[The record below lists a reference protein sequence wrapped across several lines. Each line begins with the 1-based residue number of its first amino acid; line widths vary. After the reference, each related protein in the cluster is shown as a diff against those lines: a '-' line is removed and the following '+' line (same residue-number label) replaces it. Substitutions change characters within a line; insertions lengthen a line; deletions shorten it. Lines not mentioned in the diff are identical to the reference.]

1 MERGQLR
8 GKGSEKLLIKGRK
21 EEIWQVRLRR
31 MKLCREPFNY
41 EVKAHYG
48 VISKSATGW
57 TKEVNLVSW
66 NGTPP
71 KLDVREWDPEHEHMS
86 KGMTFRAEEA
96 KELMKILE
104 KSVAKLA
111 DAK

>member
-1 MERGQLR
+1 MASSLNENEAV
-8 GKGSEKLLIKGRK
+8 SNS
-21 EEIWQVRLRR
+21 
-31 MKLCREPFNY
+31 REPFNY

-48 VISKSATGW
+48 VISKSATVW

-86 KGMTFRAEEA
+86 KGLTFRAEEA

-104 KSVAKLA
+104 KSVTKLA

>member
-1 MERGQLR
+1 M
-8 GKGSEKLLIKGRK
+8 
-21 EEIWQVRLRR
+21 
-31 MKLCREPFNY
+31 
-41 EVKAHYG
+41 
-48 VISKSATGW
+48 
-57 TKEVNLVSW
+57 NLVSW

>member
-1 MERGQLR
+1 MASSLNENEAV
-8 GKGSEKLLIKGRK
+8 SNS
-21 EEIWQVRLRR
+21 
-31 MKLCREPFNY
+31 REPFNY

-86 KGMTFRAEEA
+86 KGLTFRAEEV

-104 KSVAKLA
+104 KSVTKLA